1 MAASATPATTLLVAR
16 GVPHNVH
23 AYAHDPRSTSYG
35 DEAVEALGVAAA
47 QVFKTLV
54 VELSS
59 ARLAV
64 AVVPVETKLSLKA
77 AAAALGAAKA
87 VMADVAKAQ
96 RSTGYVVGG
105 ISPLGQ
111 RRPLATVVDSSALQW
126 DRIFCSAGRRGLEI
140 ELAPDDLVALTSAVV
155 ADITAG

>member
-1 MAASATPATTLLVAR
+1 MAATATPATKLLVAR
-16 GVPHNVH
+16 GVSHKVH
-23 AYAHDPRSTSYG
+23 AYSHDPRSTSYG
-35 DEAVEALGVAAA
+35 DEAVEALGIGAA

-54 VELSS
+54 VELSG

-64 AVVPVETKLSLKA
+64 AVVPVGSKLSLKA

-111 RRPLATVVDSSALQW
+111 RRPLPTVLDSSALQW

-140 ELAPDDLVALTSAVV
+140 ELAPDDLVALTEAVV